1 MNEFSA
7 VPAEEQAGVEGGY
20 KPKPPPDPQELIR
33 QILKA
38 LGLPVK

>member
-7 VPAEEQAGVEGGY
+7 VSAEEQTGVEGGY
-20 KPKPPPDPQELIR
+20 MPKPPPDPKDLIR
-33 QILKA
+33 AILKA

>member
-7 VPAEEQAGVEGGY
+7 VPAAEQAVVEGGV
-20 KPKPPPDPQELIR
+20 KPKPPPDPHDLWSQL
-33 QILKA
+33 LKA

>member
-20 KPKPPPDPQELIR
+20 KPNPPPDPQDLIR
-33 QILKA
+33 KLLKL
-38 LGLPVK
+38 LGIP